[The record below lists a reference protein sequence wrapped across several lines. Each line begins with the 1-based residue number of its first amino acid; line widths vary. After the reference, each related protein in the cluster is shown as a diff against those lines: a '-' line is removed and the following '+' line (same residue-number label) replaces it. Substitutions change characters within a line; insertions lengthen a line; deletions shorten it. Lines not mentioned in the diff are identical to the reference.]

1 MKSRNLLLLLMW
13 ICPLTNAYC
22 RVRRLCVSIFYF
34 FIYLFIILPLVHTHR
49 LRRIVII
56 SVRWML
62 LCKEVIIAEDSPYV
76 TMQHMTF

>member
-34 FIYLFIILPLVHTHR
+34 LLFIYYSATCAHTHR
-49 LRRIVII
+49 LRRIVTI

>member
-1 MKSRNLLLLLMW
+1 MW

-22 RVRRLCVSIFYF
+22 RVRRLCVSIYF
-34 FIYLFIILPLVHTHR
+34 NLFIILPLVHTHR
-49 LRRIVII
+49 LRRIVTI

>member
-1 MKSRNLLLLLMW
+1 M
-13 ICPLTNAYC
+13 CPFFN
-22 RVRRLCVSIFYF
+22 FY
-34 FIYLFIILPLVHTHR
+34 YLFIILPLVHTHR
-49 LRRIVII
+49 LRRIVTI